1 MYVSVRCYEVD
12 PDSVDEIMERAQ
24 KGYMPMVSKAPGFI
38 AYYVLDA
45 GDGVVA
51 TISVFESQA
60 EMEESS
66 RVAAEWVK
74 ENLAPF
80 FPNPPRVTSG
90 KVGAYKAVEG

>member
-24 KGYMPMVSKAPGFI
+24 KGYMPIVSKAPGFI

-45 GDGVVA
+45 GDGMVA
-51 TISVFESQA
+51 TISVFEGQA
-60 EMEESS
+60 QMEESS
-66 RVAAEWVK
+66 RTAADWVK

-80 FPNPPRVTSG
+80 FPNPPQVTSG
-90 KVGAYKAVEG
+90 EVRAYKAA